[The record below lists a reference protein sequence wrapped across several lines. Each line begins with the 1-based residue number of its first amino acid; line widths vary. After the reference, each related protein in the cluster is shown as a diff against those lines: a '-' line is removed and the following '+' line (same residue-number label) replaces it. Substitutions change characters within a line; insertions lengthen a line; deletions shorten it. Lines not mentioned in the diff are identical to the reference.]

1 MNTYFP
7 SRLLGIATAAACM
20 TGVVGMAQAATA
32 TATMPVSATVP
43 VSCTAAAGTSMAFGN
58 LTTTLALAVSQ
69 ADTTGTLTVTCT
81 NGASYSIVAGD
92 GNNYSSGWRMANG
105 SSQYVT
111 YSLYSDS
118 GRSTAFPRSG
128 TTLGGT
134 GTGAAQTVTAY
145 GRIPAQTAGGSGSF
159 TDSVT
164 FTVTY

>member
-1 MNTYFP
+1 MNAFFP
-7 SRLLGIATAAACM
+7 SRLLGIATAATCM
-20 TGVVGMAQAATA
+20 AGVVGTAQAATT

-43 VSCTAAAGTSMAFGN
+43 VSCTAAAGTSMAFGT
-58 LTTTLALAVSQ
+58 LTTTLALAVTQ
-69 ADTTGTLTVTCT
+69 DDATGTLTVTCT

-92 GNNYSSGWRMANG
+92 GNNYSGGWRMVNG

-111 YSLYSDS
+111 YSLYSNS
-118 GRSTAFPRSG
+118 GYTTAFPRSG

-134 GTGAAQTVTAY
+134 GNGSAQTITAY
-145 GRIPAQTAGGSGSF
+145 GRVPAQTAGGSGSF